1 MGVINVYLSASI
13 KVTRRAKDG
22 KDAVSYEILLDTDS
36 VVLKSDTK
44 QFETHKLGDVHFMY
58 HQGSYMEDMTMRIID
73 TYSYIILYYG
83 YEAKKD
89 ENGKPVLGSDGK
101 PVMEYKA
108 ITYSSNEGVTDIWN
122 TMQMNVGDD
131 AECYGMK
138 YIWYDKN
145 LPDSDDAMFEK
156 IWSKLDGI
164 PPKELGIK
172 ILATKMF
179 TVRREADSIQSS
191 DVVFGIGTKT
201 QQPTSWI
208 TNFGG
213 LTLAEG
219 KYVWTCT
226 KITLTNGTTY
236 YTGAYCLGECYDF
249 AHVDELYAL
258 GSSATKS
265 PDIDSSLGV
274 NIWQSS
280 YTPKKGMYLWTCVRV
295 TYNSNT
301 PPYYLNKKC
310 VSYFPNDG
318 TNGTKFTPKG
328 TAYGHYTASSKMPK
342 PSDDVLGLLYLVDKV
357 DTLLTPINT
366 PCVVWWKSFSAGS
379 YMLSY
384 DAAEEGDAYNVDSTL
399 WVHNGTVWKDFGS
412 IQGPKGDDGED
423 ALNIELSTDKILFDY
438 YEGNFDPQN
447 KSITLVVRQ
456 GGNVIKSSE
465 YNVKIVSSQNFDIRT
480 GNKLTI
486 EKQDSSCTLNCYAN
500 GVATYSYTYDD
511 GASFVSYPASSCSIK
526 ISVEYNGITYFKEIS
541 IEVSFVKM
549 YGGLAYDTESL
560 SSTYGELVGEGGRL
574 DQMETVIAQNA
585 SEIKLTAT
593 KTDGLEKQYS
603 EIKVQYNRINI
614 SVGNINDGL
623 ARTGIN
629 LTNGSISMTANK
641 FILYNNN
648 KDEVFSADENGNGV
662 FKGKV
667 TATSGNIGGLE
678 IYNDSYEL
686 GGNTFKYKGLIY
698 ENKLYEGYIPNRSV
712 NLNDRYI
719 YIGYGDSGFG
729 GYFVA
734 GNTINST
741 TTVGGQTELSLG
753 TFLVVELHT
762 DNSKTMQSAT
772 AGRFTASSNENGTAR
787 ALELN
792 AYGGKENYAV
802 DAGNGD
808 IQAQNG
814 DFRAQN
820 GDFIAEKG
828 AFIGVHRGN
837 VTKIYNSDYTLKKT
851 DSTIICNNTTK
862 DISIYLPSDAVVGT
876 FYRIIKKGKTVTLI
890 SSNKNIGV
898 VNNIDLKSSVSSGTA
913 REWINCLWDGDCWNV
928 EMSRS

>member
-1 MGVINVYLSASI
+1 MTNNDFVARGSAWI
-13 KVTRRAKDG
+13 QRAPEDG
-22 KDAVSYEILLDTDS
+22 KDGVGITSADVVFAQSKSNTNPPADTDVWKTNVKELPLVDGYLWSGTKIVYSNSNGKS
-36 VVLKSDTK
+36 VITGK
-44 QFETHKLGDVHFMY
+44 Y
-58 HQGSYMEDMTMRIID
+58 CIGSTRDYTDIEE
-73 TYSYIILYYG
+73 LYYLSDSGDKIPTNVTFQPSFKPEKGKYLWTCIRYRFKAQSGSAENTNWVYSTPTCAG
-83 YEAKKD
+83 YF
-89 ENGKPVLGSDGK
+89 
-101 PVMEYKA
+101 
-108 ITYSSNEGVTDIWN
+108 
-122 TMQMNVGDD
+122 GDD
-131 AECYGMK
+131 GV
-138 YIWYDKN
+138 
-145 LPDSDDAMFEK
+145 S
-156 IWSKLDGI
+156 
-164 PPKELGIK
+164 
-172 ILATKMF
+172 
-179 TVRREADSIQSS
+179 VQSS
-191 DVVFGIGTKT
+191 DVVFAISESKT
-201 QQPTSWI
+201 TAPTTGWI

-226 KITLTNGTTY
+226 KTTLTDGDSY

-249 AHVDELYAL
+249 AQVEELYAL

-310 VSYFPNDG
+310 VSYFPTDG

-357 DTLLTPINT
+357 DTTLKPVNS
-366 PCVVWWKSFSAGS
+366 PCVAWWRSISAGS
-379 YMLSY
+379 YILAY
-384 DAAEEGDAYNVDSTL
+384 DAAEEGDAYNVDGTL

-423 ALNIELSTDKILFDY
+423 ALNIELSTEKILFDY

-447 KSITLVVRQ
+447 KAITLVVRQ

-465 YNVKIVSSQNFDIRT
+465 YNVKIVSSQNFDIST

-500 GVATYSYTYDD
+500 GVTTYSYTYDD
-511 GASFVSYPASSCSIK
+511 GASYVSYPASSCSIK

-560 SSTYGELVGEGGRL
+560 SSTYGELVGKGGRL
-574 DQMETVIAQNA
+574 EQMETVIAQNA

-603 EIKVQYNRINI
+603 EIKVQYNTINI

-629 LTNGSISMTANK
+629 LTDGTIKMTAAN
-641 FILYNNN
+641 FNLVNN
-648 KDEVFSADENGNGV
+648 DGVPTLGVDAFGNCSL
-662 FKGKV
+662 KG
-667 TATSGNIGGLE
+667 TINAT
-678 IYNDSYEL
+678 
-686 GGNTFKYKGLIY
+686 GGNFGSLQMTSFTDATGF
-698 ENKLYEGYIPNRSV
+698 EF
-712 NLNDRYI
+712 
-719 YIGYGDSGFG
+719 YGMS
-729 GYFVA
+729 A
-734 GNTINST
+734 
-741 TTVGGQTELSLG
+741 
-753 TFLVVELHT
+753 HT
-762 DNSKTMQSAT
+762 DGTSIIAASTYRLDYQGLYVGSGLRNNGGSVHIGNRGGITDGDFSWDEGVVNVEADNSGASNADISGIGVNVVGNPSHSAIGIKVSAT
-772 AGRFTASSNENGTAR
+772 
-787 ALELN
+787 
-792 AYGGKENYAV
+792 GGKNNYAV
-802 DAGNGD
+802 YAE
-808 IQAQNG
+808 NG
-814 DFRAQN
+814 DFRAEN
-820 GDFIAEKG
+820 G

-851 DSTIICNNTTK
+851 DSTIICINKNK
-862 DISIYLPSDAVVGT
+862 DITINLPSDAEPGT
-876 FYRIIKKGKTVTLI
+876 FYRIIKRGQTVTFKSNTMNI
-890 SSNKNIGV
+890 SFVSYGDV
-898 VNNIDLKSSVSSGTA
+898 VSSVSSDKE
-913 REWINCLWDGDCWNV
+913 REWINCFWDGEYWYV
-928 EMSRS
+928 EMSGN

>member
-1 MGVINVYLSASI
+1 MTKKDFVARGSAWI
-13 KVTRRAKDG
+13 QRAPEDG
-22 KDAVSYEILLDTDS
+22 KDGVGITSADVVFAQSKSNTNLPADTD
-36 VVLKSDTK
+36 VWKTK
-44 QFETHKLGDVHFMY
+44 VDELSLVDGYLWSGTKIIYSNKKIVITGKY
-58 HQGSYMEDMTMRIID
+58 CIGSTRDFTDIEE
-73 TYSYIILYYG
+73 LYYLSDSGDKIPTNVTFQPSFKPEKGKYLWTCIRYRFKAQSGSAENTNWVYSTPTCAG
-83 YEAKKD
+83 YF
-89 ENGKPVLGSDGK
+89 
-101 PVMEYKA
+101 
-108 ITYSSNEGVTDIWN
+108 
-122 TMQMNVGDD
+122 GDD
-131 AECYGMK
+131 GV
-138 YIWYDKN
+138 
-145 LPDSDDAMFEK
+145 S
-156 IWSKLDGI
+156 
-164 PPKELGIK
+164 
-172 ILATKMF
+172 
-179 TVRREADSIQSS
+179 VQSS
-191 DVVFGIGTKT
+191 DVVFAISESKT
-201 QQPTSWI
+201 TAPATGWI

-213 LTLAEG
+213 LTLTEG

-226 KITLTNGTTY
+226 KTTLTDGDSY
-236 YTGAYCLGECYDF
+236 YTGAYCIGECYDF
-249 AHVDELYAL
+249 AQVDELYAL

-310 VSYFPNDG
+310 VSYFPTDG

-357 DTLLTPINT
+357 DTLLTPINK
-366 PCVVWWKSFSAGS
+366 PCVVWWRSLSAGS
-379 YMLSY
+379 YILSY
-384 DAAEEGDAYNVDSTL
+384 DVTEEGDAYNVGGTL

-412 IQGPKGDDGED
+412 IQGPKGDDGQD

-465 YNVKIVSSQNFDIRT
+465 YNVKIVSAQNFDIRT

-486 EKQDSSCTLNCYAN
+486 EKQDSFCTLNCYAN

-574 DQMETVIAQNA
+574 EQMETVIAQNA

-593 KTDGLEKQYS
+593 KTDDLEKQYS

-667 TATSGNIGGLE
+667 TATSGYIGGCE
-678 IYNDSYEL
+678 IYDDSYDIE
-686 GGNTFKYKGLIY
+686 GTSFNHKGLRYQIDAD
-698 ENKLYEGYIPNRSV
+698 GYMPQHVV
-712 NLNDRYI
+712 NMRDRGFYV
-719 YIGYGDSGFG
+719 GYGDSAMG
-729 GYFVA
+729 GYFRV
-734 GNTINST
+734 GKTDVMVVSSGGKKELSYGYFFEVSMT
-741 TTVGGQTELSLG
+741 TTASVTG
-753 TFLVVELHT
+753 
-762 DNSKTMQSAT
+762 QSAY
-772 AGRFTASSNENGTAR
+772 AAKLKAASNASGKAT
-787 ALELN
+787 ALEAD

-802 DAGNGD
+802 DAINGD
-808 IQAQNG
+808 IRVQNG
-814 DFRAQN
+814 DFRAEN
-820 GDFIAEKG
+820 G

-837 VTKIYNSDYTLKKT
+837 VTKIFDDYTLKKT

-876 FYRIIKKGKTVTLI
+876 FYRIIKKGKTVTLQ

-898 VNNIDLKSSVSSGTA
+898 VNNIDLKFSVSSGTA
-913 REWINCLWDGDCWNV
+913 REWINCLWDGDSWLV

>member
-1 MGVINVYLSASI
+1 MGVIDVYLSASI

-22 KDAVSYEILLDTDS
+22 KDGVGINSADVVFAQSKSNTNPPADTD
-36 VVLKSDTK
+36 VWKTK
-44 QFETHKLGDVHFMY
+44 VDELSLVDGYLWSGTKIIYSNKKIAITGKY
-58 HQGSYMEDMTMRIID
+58 CIGSTRDFTDIEE
-73 TYSYIILYYG
+73 LYYLSDSGDKIPTNVTFQPSFKPEKGKYLWTCIRYRFKAQSGSAENTNWVYSTPTCAG
-83 YEAKKD
+83 YF
-89 ENGKPVLGSDGK
+89 
-101 PVMEYKA
+101 
-108 ITYSSNEGVTDIWN
+108 
-122 TMQMNVGDD
+122 GDD
-131 AECYGMK
+131 GV
-138 YIWYDKN
+138 
-145 LPDSDDAMFEK
+145 S
-156 IWSKLDGI
+156 
-164 PPKELGIK
+164 
-172 ILATKMF
+172 
-179 TVRREADSIQSS
+179 VQSS
-191 DVVFGIGTKT
+191 DVVFAISESKT
-201 QQPTSWI
+201 TAPTTVWI

-226 KITLTNGTTY
+226 KTTLTDGDSY

-249 AHVDELYAL
+249 AQVDELYAL
-258 GSSATKS
+258 S
-265 PDIDSSLGV
+265 DSSTNPPDDAV
-274 NIWQSS
+274 FSSS
-280 YTPKKGMYLWTCVRV
+280 YKAVKGKYLWSCVKV
-295 TYNSNT
+295 TYNDANIS
-301 PPYYLNKKC
+301 YLNKKC
-310 VSYFPNDG
+310 VSYFPTDG

-357 DTLLTPINT
+357 DTLLTPINK
-366 PCVVWWKSFSAGS
+366 PCVVWWRSLSAGS

-384 DAAEEGDAYNVDSTL
+384 DAAEEGDTYNVGGTL

-412 IQGPKGDDGED
+412 IQGPKGDDGQD

-447 KSITLVVRQ
+447 KAITLVVRQ

-465 YNVKIVSSQNFDIRT
+465 YNVKIVSAQNFDIRT

-549 YGGLAYDTESL
+549 YGGLAYDTGSL

-574 DQMETVIAQNA
+574 EQMETVIAQNA

-593 KTDGLEKQYS
+593 KTDNLEKQYS
-603 EIKVQYNRINI
+603 EIKVQYNTINI

-629 LTNGSISMTANK
+629 LTKGSITMTANK
-641 FILYNNN
+641 FKLYNNN
-648 KDEVFSADENGNGV
+648 GDETFSTDADGNGI
-662 FKGKV
+662 FKGTI
-667 TATSGNIGGLE
+667 TATGGSFGSFQ
-678 IYNDSYEL
+678 ITSYTD
-686 GGNTFKYKGLIY
+686 GTDFKFYGMSAHTDGTSAIASSTFTVDYYGL
-698 ENKLYEGYIPNRSV
+698 
-712 NLNDRYI
+712 
-719 YIGYGDSGFG
+719 YIGSGSQDNG
-729 GYFVA
+729 GSVWI
-734 GNTINST
+734 GNNGRKTGNDFSWDNGVIKVDANNSGASNADISGIGMNV
-741 TTVGGQTELSLG
+741 VGNPSHSAIGMK
-753 TFLVVELHT
+753 V
-762 DNSKTMQSAT
+762 SAT
-772 AGRFTASSNENGTAR
+772 GGEN
-787 ALELN
+787 
-792 AYGGKENYAV
+792 NYAV
-802 DAGNGD
+802 YAT
-808 IQAQNG
+808 
-814 DFRAQN
+814 N
-820 GDFIAEKG
+820 GDFIAQNG
-828 AFIGVHRGN
+828 AFVGVHRDN
-837 VTKIYNSDYTLKKT
+837 VTKISSDYTLKKT
-851 DSTIICNNTTK
+851 DSAIICNNTTK

-890 SSNKNIGV
+890 SANKNIGV

>member
-1 MGVINVYLSASI
+1 MGAINVYLSASI

-22 KDAVSYEILLDTDS
+22 KDAVNYEILLDTDS

-58 HQGSYMEDMTMRIID
+58 HQGSYIEDMTMRIID
-73 TYSYIILYYG
+73 TFSYIILYYG

-131 AECYGMK
+131 ASCYGMK

-145 LPDSDDAMFEK
+145 LPDNDDVMFEK
-156 IWSKLDGI
+156 IWSELDGI

-179 TVRREADSIQSS
+179 TVRREADSVQSS
-191 DVVFGIGTKT
+191 DVMFGIGTKT
-201 QQPTSWI
+201 QQPTAWI

-213 LTLAEG
+213 LTLADG

-226 KITLTNGTTY
+226 KTTLTNGTSY

-249 AHVDELYAL
+249 AQVDELYAL

-295 TYNSNT
+295 TYNSNNI
-301 PPYYLNKKC
+301 PYYLNKKC
-310 VSYFPNDG
+310 VSYFPTDG

-357 DTLLTPINT
+357 DTLLTPINK
-366 PCVVWWKSFSAGS
+366 PCVVWWRSLSAGS
-379 YMLSY
+379 YILSY
-384 DAAEEGDAYNVDSTL
+384 DVAEEGDAYNVGGTL

-465 YNVKIVSSQNFDIRT
+465 YNVKIVSAQNFDIRT

-574 DQMETVIAQNA
+574 EQMETVIAQNA

-593 KTDGLEKQYS
+593 KTDDLAKQYS
-603 EIKVQYNRINI
+603 EIKVQYNSINI

-667 TATSGNIGGLE
+667 TATSGYIGGCE
-678 IYNDSYEL
+678 IYDDSYEIE
-686 GGNTFKYKGLIY
+686 GTSFNHKGLRYQIDAD
-698 ENKLYEGYIPNRSV
+698 GYMPQHVV
-712 NLNDRYI
+712 NMRDRGFYV
-719 YIGYGDSGFG
+719 GYGDSAMG
-729 GYFVA
+729 GYFRV
-734 GNTINST
+734 GKTDIMVVSSGGKKELSYGYFFEVSMT
-741 TTVGGQTELSLG
+741 TTASVTG
-753 TFLVVELHT
+753 
-762 DNSKTMQSAT
+762 QSAY
-772 AGRFTASSNENGTAR
+772 AAKLKAASNASGKAT
-787 ALELN
+787 ALEAN

-802 DAGNGD
+802 DALNGD
-808 IQAQNG
+808 IRAHNG
-814 DFRAQN
+814 DFRTDN
-820 GDFIAEKG
+820 GNFYAEKG

-837 VTKIYNSDYTLKKT
+837 VTKIDRDYTLQKT
-851 DSTIICNNTTK
+851 DSTIICINK
-862 DISIYLPSDAVVGT
+862 DKNITINLPSDAKPGT
-876 FYRIIKKGKTVTLI
+876 FYRIIKRGNKVTLKSYTMNI
-890 SSNKNIGV
+890 SFVSYGDV
-898 VNNIDLKSSVSSGTA
+898 VSSVSSGKA
-913 REWINCLWDGDCWNV
+913 REWINCFWDGEYWYV
-928 EMSRS
+928 EMSGN